1 MELMEARG
9 TESIILSYQ
18 IIYKEDV
25 TATPV
30 GFPGGS
36 M

>member
-9 TESIILSYQ
+9 TESITLSYQ
-18 IIYKEDV
+18 ISYEEDV